1 LDGFNYFRPSA
12 LNVNKCIPKLIFTDL
27 KIGNKSITADENSE
41 IEEPITIAQ
50 KITLSYKQ
58 NFSLDF
64 VALNYTSP
72 QESQYSYILEGF
84 DKEWNKVG
92 AVTNAVY
99 TNLTQANTY
108 FA

>member
-1 LDGFNYFRPSA
+1 
-12 LNVNKCIPKLIFTDL
+12 LILTDL
-27 KIGNKSITADENSE
+27 KIGNKSITAERKSE
-41 IEEPITIAQ
+41 IDKPIAVAD